1 MLDLVIADGDSDF
14 KASAVVLRFS
24 GSGRKSHSNQL
35 PAYSLRISLPD
46 VRLVCQFVIFL
57 RYWSEIICQTT
68 QLGSGPS
75 GTAGLGQML
84 WPAYPWAQ

>member
-1 MLDLVIADGDSDF
+1 MEIQIV
-14 KASAVVLRFS
+14 KASAVFLRFS

-35 PAYSLRISLPD
+35 RASSLRISLPA

-57 RYWSEIICQTT
+57 RYGSEIICQIT